1 MRRRGFAVLLSLVML
16 LAVLPA
22 WTMAADTQLYGE
34 KGDAVIT
41 VNAGKES
48 AAEVSAAELEA
59 AVDRALSA
67 DENQSPAVEIQVALS
82 AEPTRMEITLPV
94 ETLETLGSH
103 KGAVLTITS
112 ALAGVALDDDAM
124 DAIVN
129 QAAGKTATLTVV
141 SVFPGELTER
151 QRQIVNGAPVYEL
164 ALVSGGKEINT
175 FGGGAVT
182 VELPYKLPAGQKAA
196 GVVVWS
202 MDEYNR
208 LTDCDTSYDTY
219 TGAVTFTTR
228 HFSLYVI
235 GYEEPKD
242 LPFTDVSGNYWAY
255 TEIAWAYGKG
265 LVTGKTDTT
274 FQPDGTM
281 TRQQV
286 WMILARLS
294 GADPANMAEAKTWA
308 VRNGISDG
316 SAPGAA
322 VTRQQLVTLLYRYA
336 GNMGYSVAG
345 KASLGNYPDAGSIS
359 AYAAESMAWA
369 VGNNVISGTVE
380 GYLNPGV
387 TATRAHFAVILW
399 RFWGI
404 IV

>member
-1 MRRRGFAVLLSLVML
+1 MGKKCFAVLLSLTILVTALPIWAAATEPVL
-16 LAVLPA
+16 LGSTGDEVL
-22 WTMAADTQLYGE
+22 DTQADFNGTAAV
-34 KGDAVIT
+34 DAD
-41 VNAGKES
+41 G
-48 AAEVSAAELEA
+48 LEA
-59 AVDRALSA
+59 AVNRVLSSGGA
-67 DENQSPAVEIQVALS
+67 QTSVEVRVNLPE
-82 AEPTRMEITLPV
+82 EPSRMEVTMPLEAI
-94 ETLETLGSH
+94 ETLGEH
-103 KGAVLTITS
+103 KGAALHVSS
-112 ALAGVALDDDAM
+112 ALAGVSLDDEAM
-124 DAIVN
+124 KAIAN
-129 QAAGKTATLTVV
+129 QAAGKTVTLIVQ
-141 SVFPGELTER
+141 SVFPGELSDR
-151 QRQIVNGAPVYEL
+151 QRQIVNGAPVYDL
-164 ALVSGGKEINT
+164 TLVSGGKEIKT

-182 VELPYKLPAGQKAA
+182 VELPYQLSGGQKAA

-202 MDEYNR
+202 MDEFNR
-208 LTDCDTSYDTY
+208 LTDCETSYNTS
-219 TGAVTFTTR
+219 TGVVTFVTR

-242 LPFTDVSGNYWAY
+242 LPFTDVSGSYWAY
-255 TEIAWAYGKG
+255 TEIAWAYGKS
-265 LVTGKTDTT
+265 LVNGKTDTI

-294 GADPANMAEAKTWA
+294 GANPADMAEAKDWA

-336 GNMGYSVAG
+336 ENMVYSVEG
-345 KASLGNYPDAGSIS
+345 KASLNNYPDADTIS
-359 AYAAESMAWA
+359 PYAVEAMAWA

-404 IV
+404 MV